1 MLRGETNRLATK
13 FVIHGGRPL
22 SGSVTIGGAK
32 NSALPIVAAA
42 ALAAEGESILEN
54 VPNNSDIHHLCQIL
68 REMGCGIEWG
78 DETSLLVR
86 AHELSNHV
94 APYHI
99 ARKLR
104 GSTYVMG
111 VLLARLG
118 RGEVACPG
126 GCEIGARPVD
136 FHLKGF
142 KALGA
147 DVTVERGAMVAE
159 NVKLQGNRFYVDRAS
174 VGTTVNM
181 MITASLTAGTT
192 LLENAACEPEI
203 VDLANFINGM
213 GGKVRGAGT
222 NMVRIEGVERMKGSR
237 HEVIPDR
244 IEAGTY
250 LLMAAAAGG
259 EVLVDN
265 CIPEHISTLVA
276 KLREAG
282 QEVEEHMDAVI
293 LRARRP
299 VLSADVETQ
308 VHPGFPTDLQS
319 PWVSLMGLGDG
330 IAVVQET
337 IFENRFGFVNE
348 LIRLGANIKVDRN
361 TAIVRGVE
369 RYTGAPVE
377 AKDIRGGAALIVAA
391 LAAEGRTEV
400 GGVEYID
407 RGYHQMEEKLA
418 SLGADIHRIEIP
430 ESEV

>member
-1 MLRGETNRLATK
+1 LATK
-13 FVIHGGRPL
+13 LVIRGGRPL

-32 NSALPIVAAA
+32 NSALPIVTAA
-42 ALAAEGESILEN
+42 ALAAEGESILDN
-54 VPNNSDIHHLCQIL
+54 VPNNSDIQHLCQIL
-68 REMGCGIEWG
+68 RELGCQLEWVDQSTLRIG
-78 DETSLLVR
+78 
-86 AHELSNHV
+86 AAELSNHV
-94 APYHI
+94 APYNI

-111 VLLARLG
+111 LLLARLG

-147 DVTVERGAMVAE
+147 DVTVEHGAMKASEVQ
-159 NVKLQGNRFYVDRAS
+159 LQGGRFYVDRAS

-181 MITASLTAGTT
+181 MITASLAPGITM
-192 LLENAACEPEI
+192 LENAACEPEI

-222 NMVRIEGVERMKGSR
+222 NMVRVEGVPRLHGCR

-250 LLMAAAAGG
+250 MLMAATSGG
-259 EVLVDN
+259 DVLIENV
-265 CIPEHISTLVA
+265 ISEHLTTVLA

-282 QEVEEHMDAVI
+282 QDVEEMEDAVRI
-293 LRARRP
+293 RGRRP
-299 VLSADVETQ
+299 ILSADVETQ
-308 VHPGFPTDLQS
+308 IHPGFPTDLQS
-319 PWVSLMGLGDG
+319 PWTALMGMSNG
-330 IAVVQET
+330 ISVVQET

-348 LIRLGANIKVDRN
+348 LIRMGANIKVDRN
-361 TAIVRGVE
+361 TAIVRGIE

-377 AKDIRGGAALIVAA
+377 AKDIRGGAALVAA
-391 LAAEGRTEV
+391 GLAAEGVTEV
-400 GGVEYID
+400 GGVQFID
-407 RGYHQMEEKLA
+407 RGYHRMAEKLSA
-418 SLGADIHRIEIP
+418 LGADIARVEVP
-430 ESEV
+430 ENNV

>member
-1 MLRGETNRLATK
+1 M
-13 FVIHGGRPL
+13 IHGGRTL
-22 SGSVTIGGAK
+22 SGRVAVGGAK

-42 ALAAEGESILEN
+42 ALAAEGESILDN

-68 REMGCGIEWG
+68 KDLGCELEWV
-78 DETSLLVR
+78 EESTLRIS
-86 AHELSNHV
+86 ATNLSNHV
-94 APYHI
+94 APYNI

-111 VLLARLG
+111 LLLARLG

-147 DVTVERGAMVAE
+147 DVSVEHGAMVAE
-159 NVKLQGNRFYVDRAS
+159 NVKLAGNRFYVDRAS

-181 MITASLTAGTT
+181 MITASLTPGTT

-203 VDLANFINGM
+203 VDLANYINRM

-222 NMVRIEGVERMKGSR
+222 NTIRIEGVERLRGCR

-250 LLMAAAAGG
+250 MMMAACAGG
-259 EVLVDN
+259 DVLIEN
-265 CIPEHISTLVA
+265 CISEHLSTVIA
-276 KLREAG
+276 KLRQAG
-282 QEVEEHMDAVI
+282 QEVEEQMDAVRVI
-293 LRARRP
+293 ARRP
-299 VLSADVETQ
+299 VRSADVETQ

-319 PWVSLMGLGDG
+319 PWVALMGLSDG
-330 IAVVQET
+330 IAVMQET

-348 LIRLGANIKVDRN
+348 LIRLGANVKVDRN
-361 TAIVRGVE
+361 TAMVRGVE
-369 RYTGAPVE
+369 RYMGAPVE
-377 AKDIRGGAALIVAA
+377 ARDIRGGAALVAAA

-400 GGVEYID
+400 GGLQFLD
-407 RGYHQMEEKLA
+407 RGYHRMEEKLGL
-418 SLGADIHRIEIP
+418 LGADICRTEFP
-430 ESEV
+430 ENNV